1 MKPKFVCLLLC
12 LFATTGYA
20 FGGEKP
26 WIEVRSPHFRVL
38 TNAGGGEAREVAREF
53 EEFRALMAIRYPT
66 FRLESGAPL
75 LIFAARD
82 EETAKALN
90 PNLWKTKGE
99 KYASYYSHSWEKQYA
114 MLRLDTWVRESQ
126 VNVFYDYAQML
137 LSLNTRW
144 VPTWLS
150 VGFDEFYSFTRYQE
164 NQALIGAP
172 SERLLLLKLLARPT
186 IPVEVML
193 DVNTRSPY
201 MHDETEVYRFRAE
214 AWALFHYLTLG
225 PDMEDGKKLDQF
237 FGKLQDGADQ
247 KTAFQQVF
255 GSFKSVD
262 AALQKY
268 VERFTMRSLIVK
280 NPPRFNEKDFST
292 RTMTMAETQA
302 ELGGYH
308 LWSRDWDNAR
318 DYVRDALNN
327 DPNLGLAH
335 EEQGFLYLYDGKDAE
350 ALKEFTEAL
359 AKDKSLYLSQ
369 FFKTMMSSQATSDAR
384 ADQSIFR
391 QGLTDTL
398 NLNLQFAPAFIQL
411 SWLAVRQND
420 LKTALNYATR
430 AEALEPSRA
439 GYHTYT
445 GQILFRMGRY
455 QEAAEHAR
463 YVAQRWLTT
472 DHNEA
477 VDLWNSIPA
486 TQRPAGETLVEDR
499 PKDTERAEGVM
510 KEATCGD
517 RKQWSLTIAQGD
529 RSVSFRQAEKFRW
542 GFSDTFWY
550 GQNHIRICHGLE
562 GKRTIAY
569 YKPSS
574 SKDSAGDAVE
584 VEVRNELPAPPAKS
598 PAD

>member
-1 MKPKFVCLLLC
+1 MKLKLKCF
-12 LFATTGYA
+12 LFASLFVA
-20 FGGEKP
+20 RVSAGGEKP
-26 WIEVRSPHFRVL
+26 WNEVKSPHFRVL

-90 PNLWKTKGE
+90 PNLWKIKGE
-99 KYASYYSHSWEKQYA
+99 KYASYYSHSWEKQYV

-137 LSLNTRW
+137 LSLNTHW
-144 VPTWLS
+144 TPTWLS
-150 VGFDEFYSFTRYQE
+150 VGFDEFYSFTRYKE

-172 SERLLLLKLLARPT
+172 SERLVLLKMLARPT
-186 IPVEVML
+186 IPIEVML
-193 DVNTRSPY
+193 DVNARSPY
-201 MHDETEVYRFRAE
+201 MHDENEVYRFRAE

-237 FGKLQDGADQ
+237 FGMLQDGTDQ
-247 KTAFQQVF
+247 KTAFRQVF
-255 GSFKSVD
+255 GSFNSVE
-262 AALQKY
+262 AGLQKY
-268 VERFTMRSLIVK
+268 VERFTLRSLIVK

-308 LWSRDWDNAR
+308 LWSRDWDNATA
-318 DYVRDALNN
+318 YVRDALNN

-335 EEQGFLYLYDGKDAE
+335 EEQGFLYLHDGKDAE
-350 ALKEFTEAL
+350 AVKEFTEAL
-359 AKDKSLYLSQ
+359 EKDKSLYLSQ
-369 FFKTMMSSQATSDAR
+369 FFKTMMSAQATSDVR

-391 QGLTDTL
+391 RGLIDTL
-398 NLNLQFAPAFIQL
+398 NLNMQFAPAFVQL
-411 SWLAVRQND
+411 SCLALRQND
-420 LKTALNYATR
+420 LKTALSYATR
-430 AEALEPSRA
+430 AEGLEPSRA

-445 GQILFRMGRY
+445 GQILLKMGRY

-463 YVAQRWLTT
+463 FVAQRWTAA

-477 VDLWNSIPA
+477 VDLWNSIPEA
-486 TQRPAGETLVEDR
+486 QRPAGDAMVEDR
-499 PKDTERAEGVM
+499 PKDTERVEGVL
-510 KEATCGD
+510 KAATCGD
-517 RKQWSLTIAQGD
+517 RTQWSLTIAQGD

-542 GFSDTFWY
+542 GFSDSFWY
-550 GQNHIRICHGLE
+550 GQNHISICHGLE
-562 GKRTIAY
+562 GKRTIAF
-569 YKPSS
+569 YKPSPN
-574 SKDSAGDAVE
+574 KDTAGEAVE
-584 VEVRNELPAPPAKS
+584 VEVRNDLPVIPAKS
-598 PAD
+598 SAD